1 MNEWILGAASALWLG
16 VLTSISP
23 CPLATNIAAISFVG
37 RRVEKTRL
45 VLWGGLLYTV
55 GRTFAYVVLAVLLV
69 GGLLAAPALSQFL
82 QKSMNQILG
91 PVLIVAGMFLLELL
105 SLDWIPG
112 NSKRGLGTF
121 GRRVR
126 EWIERDETLGVWSA
140 GVLGILFA
148 LSFCPV
154 SAAIFFGSLIPLSV
168 KENSLLVMPVLY
180 GVGTAL
186 PVFGFALL
194 IALGARRVGEAFN
207 RLSQFSR
214 YARMVTGGLFV
225 AVGIYFCLIYI
236 FGIL

>member
-1 MNEWILGAASALWLG
+1 VNEWIVGAASALWLG

-45 VLWGGLLYTV
+45 VLWGGLLYTA
-55 GRTFAYVVLAVLLV
+55 GRTLAYVVLAGLLV
-69 GGLLAAPALSQFL
+69 AGLLAAPALSQFL

-105 SLDWIPG
+105 SLGWIG
-112 NSKRGLGTF
+112 GDSEGGLGKI

-126 EWIERDETLGVWSA
+126 EWAERDDSLGVWSA

-168 KENSLLVMPVLY
+168 KENSVVVMPVLY

-194 IALGARRVGEAFN
+194 IALGAHRVGETFN
-207 RLSQFSR
+207 RLSQFAR
-214 YARMVTGGLFV
+214 YARRVTGGLFV
-225 AVGIYFCLIYI
+225 VVGIYFCLIYI
-236 FGIL
+236 FGVL